1 MNIYESLL
9 AKAINGGGSG
19 GNPNT
24 KQVINATLANPWGS
38 NELAEQYQTA
48 YESGGASAVLEFDAT
63 ALGFG
68 VLNNPIDSSTLE
80 GCSIDG
86 VSSLA
91 YSISFSY
98 DSATAGDL
106 LGGFVVQNGNIMDVY
121 QYANLVPSTLTIFWH
136 PMP

>member
-19 GNPNT
+19 NPNSMQT
-24 KQVINATLANPWGS
+24 INATLENPWGT
-38 NELAEQYQTA
+38 NELASQYMTA
-48 YESGGASAVLEFDAT
+48 YANGDVDAVLEFDAT

-68 VLNNPIDSSTLE
+68 VLNNPIDTSTIE
-80 GCSIDG
+80 GCSVDG

-98 DSATAGDL
+98 ASDTAGDL
-106 LGGFVVQNGNIMDVY
+106 LGAFVVQNGNITDVY